1 MFLTMLARL
10 ERQNFLKPDSE
21 FRNLALVMTM
31 YIKFANELRN
41 DFSVFQGTADD
52 SEDDDESEDEP
63 KQPSNKMKPDLD
75 LFEAYI
81 FAYAK
86 KYNINLDGPL
96 DVLDLDTEGEVE
108 LPKVGADPWDWAA
121 SLRNYKKSQGSVP
134 ILLGRKTAKIG
145 GDNYDITA
153 MSSAERKK
161 ACHRGKDPLSK
172 EEIDA
177 IKMGMIL
184 QMG

>member
-1 MFLTMLARL
+1 
-10 ERQNFLKPDSE
+10 
-21 FRNLALVMTM
+21 MTM
-31 YIKFANELRN
+31 YIKFANDLRN
-41 DFSVFQGTADD
+41 DFRVFQGTTDD
-52 SEDDDESEDEP
+52 SEDDESEDEEGKPKP
-63 KQPSNKMKPDLD
+63 KQSSKMKTDLD

-86 KYNINLDGPL
+86 IYNINLDGPL
-96 DVLDLDTEGEVE
+96 DVLDLDSEEVE
-108 LPKVGADPWDWAA
+108 LPKVGADPWDWTAC
-121 SLRNYKKSQGSVP
+121 LRNYKKSQGGVP
-134 ILLGRKTAKIG
+134 ILLGRKIAKIG

-161 ACHRGKDPLSK
+161 ASHRGKDPLSK

-177 IKMGMIL
+177 IKNGMIL